1 MSYDYRQQDFGNTS
15 MIPMR
20 RNIIAILL
28 CGQLLPAADVL
39 ADGQSLVDVINDLRS
54 RGYNII
60 YSSSLVTSRDSVP
73 VETHTIADLA
83 KALNHIG
90 LTIQRR
96 GAVWVIAQDSVARQT
111 LTGYL
116 LSPSGVPVAS
126 GYLVNI
132 ATGLRV
138 EVDEA
143 GYFQLENIQQGD
155 TLLIGGRGYFERS
168 IVPFGETTPPEKVM
182 RLVLQPRDIL
192 ENLIVTGSRHHLP
205 FATDFRSHSL
215 ALEELSLIPALGG
228 DAMHAVNHL
237 PGISSVGVSAKPY
250 IRGGTDDEVLI
261 LLDGAELL
269 ESFHLADYHSGYSS
283 IDYRTIDKVDVY
295 TGGFPARYGNRMS
308 GVIDVTTE
316 RSEQPY
322 NSQLGV
328 SNLSYF
334 FNTRHQASNYPVDWL
349 LSVRRGDLEEL
360 TQFVDTRA
368 NDPRYFDA
376 TGRVTVALGDRA
388 VWTLQGLVADD
399 DISFGDA
406 EEVAFSKLKNQY
418 LWSRLDVSHTEQL
431 NSATVLSYAD
441 IDRQKFHSS
450 DVEEDGKGGFLDY
463 RQQVRHWS
471 LRSDYRWSEGATIWE
486 FGAQVAYG
494 QSDYWYL
501 ADFDRGPM
509 GLVLGGESSVSD
521 DINRQA
527 NGWSAGAYLAAEFD
541 FDSWVI
547 QPSLRWDSQ
556 HYYFSGDSQHVS
568 PRLGISYKLN
578 NDSRLWLSLGR
589 FYQPEAIHEL
599 QVSDGVSEFFEP
611 QQSEH
616 RIVGVDWRFGQL
628 GMKLEFY
635 QKEYRDTHPRYENL
649 FNPFVL
655 LPELEPDRVQVSPQK
670 SKASGTDFETSLPIN
685 ESLSGVFR
693 YSYLNAEDRINGQWV
708 PRRWSQRHTAS
719 GRLSWQTESFSTSLA
734 IIWHSGWRSGLLPE
748 SAPQDVVFPL
758 KQVMN
763 QMELRDY
770 FSLDFSM
777 MKSWFVGGNL
787 LTLHADITNLLGRDN
802 VAGVDYDIEEDDDLF
817 VFEPDA
823 EKLLPRVVSVGL
835 VYSF

>member
-1 MSYDYRQQDFGNTS
+1 MSYDYRQQGFGNT
-15 MIPMR
+15 PMMLIR
-20 RNIIAILL
+20 CNAIAILL
-28 CGQLLPAADVL
+28 LCQLLL
-39 ADGQSLVDVINDLRS
+39 ATGVSANSRSLIGVINDLRS

-60 YSSSLVTSRDSVP
+60 YSSSLVTSQDSVP
-73 VETHTIADLA
+73 VETRTIADLA
-83 KALNHIG
+83 KALNQID

-96 GAVWVIAQDSVARQT
+96 GAVWVIVPEVVKGKT

-116 LSPSGVPVAS
+116 LSPSGAPVES
-126 GYLVNI
+126 GYLVNTT
-132 ATGLRV
+132 TGQRV

-143 GYFQLENIQQGD
+143 GYFQLNNIQQGD
-155 TLLIGGRGYFERS
+155 ALLIGGSGYFERS
-168 IVPFGETTPPEKVM
+168 LVPVGENLPPEKVM
-182 RLVLQPRDIL
+182 RLILQPKEVL
-192 ENLIVTGSRHHLP
+192 ENLIITGSRHHLP
-205 FATDFRSHSL
+205 FVTDFRSLSL
-215 ALEELSLIPALGG
+215 AQEELSLIPALGG

-334 FNTRHQASNYPVDWL
+334 FNTRHQANNYPVGWL

-360 TQFVDTRA
+360 TQFVDTSA

-376 TGRVTVALGDRA
+376 TGRLTVALGDRA
-388 VWTLQGLVADD
+388 VWSLQGLVADD
-399 DISFGDA
+399 DISFGDS
-406 EEVAFSKLKNQY
+406 EELAFSTLKNQY
-418 LWSRLDVSHTEQL
+418 LWSRLDVSHSEKL
-431 NSATVLSYAD
+431 NSTTVLAYAD

-450 DVEEDGKGGFLDY
+450 DIEEDGKGGFLDY
-463 RQQVRHWS
+463 RQQVRQWS
-471 LRSDYRWSEGATIWE
+471 LRSDSRWSRGATIWE

-494 QSDYWYL
+494 QSDYKYL
-501 ADFDRGPM
+501 AEFDRGPM
-509 GLVLGGESSVSD
+509 GLVLGGMSEVNG

-527 NGWSAGAYLAAEFD
+527 DGWSAGAYLAAEFEL
-541 FDSWVI
+541 DSWI
-547 QPSLRWDSQ
+547 LQPSLRWDSQ
-556 HYYFSGDSQHVS
+556 HYYFSGNSQHVS
-568 PRLGISYKLN
+568 PRLGVTYKVN
-578 NDSRLWLSLGR
+578 ANTRLWLSFGR
-589 FYQPEAIHEL
+589 FYQPEGIHEL
-599 QVSDGVSEFFEP
+599 QASDGVSEFFEP

-616 RIVGVDWRFGQL
+616 RIVGVDWQPGQFD
-628 GMKLEFY
+628 MRVEFY
-635 QKEYRDTHPRYENL
+635 QKEYRDTRPRYENL

-655 LPELEPDRVQVSPQK
+655 LPEMEPDRVKVSPQR
-670 SKASGTDFETSLPIN
+670 SSASGMDLEISWPMY

-693 YSYLNAEDRINGQWV
+693 YSYLNAEDRINGQWT
-708 PRRWSQRHTAS
+708 PRRWSQRQTAS

-748 SAPQDVVFPL
+748 SAPQDVIFPL
-758 KQVMN
+758 EQVMN
-763 QMELRDY
+763 QRKLRDY
-770 FSLDFSM
+770 LSVDFSL
-777 MKSWFVGGNL
+777 MKSWPIGKNQ

-802 VAGVDYDIEEDDDLF
+802 VAGVDYDIEEDDGLL
-817 VFEPDA
+817 VFEPDI